1 MNKKVI
7 AQRGART
14 HDPEI
19 KSLMLY
25 RLSQPGYLRNIGKN
39 TYKILK
45 IVYIFSFFG
54 FFCLRS
60 QTNGCYKSFCQQ
72 YVTAQKMPSFLSVR
86 IITHGVQ
93 TAASK
98 SSPLGLPSYSIFF
111 NCSAVKRGSE
121 KGFFMNVWSASVVLT
136 ELLTYRHISRIQN
149 NGAFTF
155 LRLHPLVDPKAL
167 QTHCDTKNWIFTSQC
182 FNLDAMMRF
191 WQSC

>member
-1 MNKKVI
+1 ML

-25 RLSQPGYLRNIGKN
+25 RLSQPGYLFNRGKN
-39 TYKILK
+39 TYHIYEDCLCD
-45 IVYIFSFFG
+45 FFLR
-54 FFCLRS
+54 FFRLRT

-72 YVTAQKMPSFLSVR
+72 YVSTQKMPSFLSVR

-93 TAASK
+93 TAASR

-111 NCSAVKRGSE
+111 NCGAVKREYFQGE

-155 LRLHPLVDPKAL
+155 LLLHP
-167 QTHCDTKNWIFTSQC
+167 
-182 FNLDAMMRF
+182 R
-191 WQSC
+191 